1 MDLGADGLA
10 ARCQV
15 GNGLCIDGLAHQ
27 RARAQFLED
36 AGSGV
41 TTEVFDAVLASGPR
55 SPGDLDARARA
66 LVGFLATAEAASLTA
81 ANKRIANILKKS
93 AAARG
98 GGAPAVNEALLN
110 LPAEQALHQALA
122 ALDAPL
128 EAALG
133 AHDYAGALATLAQLR
148 PQVDAFFDGVLVNDP
163 DVAMRDNRLALLA
176 QLRARFTRIADLS
189 RLPG

>member
-1 MDLGADGLA
+1 M
-10 ARCQV
+10 
-15 GNGLCIDGLAHQ
+15 
-27 RARAQFLED
+27 
-36 AGSGV
+36 
-41 TTEVFDAVLASGPR
+41 LASGPR

-93 AAARG
+93 AAAS
-98 GGAPAVNEALLN
+98 GGAPAVDESLLL

-122 ALDAPL
+122 TLDAPL

-133 AHDYAGALATLAQLR
+133 TQDYAGALAALAQLR

-163 DVAMRDNRLALLA
+163 DVALRDNRLALLA
-176 QLRARFTRIADLS
+176 QLRAQFTRIADLS